1 MRLETL
7 QQPERAAAVAQE
19 AFGLMR
25 ELFPLVRS
33 ITGDGVRRTLDGLAS
48 WIPLQRHEVPSG
60 TPAFDW
66 EVPNEWN
73 VREAYIAEAATGRRL
88 VDLRNHSLHL
98 VSYST
103 PLRARLSRA
112 ELEPHLHSLPEQ
124 PDAIPYRTSYYRE
137 NWGFCLSQ
145 RQREALNAFGEGPF
159 DVVIDSTL
167 APGHLTYAEC
177 RVPGETDDEA
187 VIYTH
192 VCHPGLANDN
202 LTGIAAAA
210 ALARELLAGPPPRLS
225 WRFVFAPG
233 TIGALT
239 WLARHEAELPRI
251 RAGLVIG
258 LLGDAGPLTYKR
270 SRRGDT
276 LPDRAAALLVPAAGG
291 RLIDFEPY
299 GYDERQF
306 CSPGFDLPFGRLTR
320 SPNAAYPEYHSS
332 ADDLDFVRVDAL
344 AGSLRCLAGLIG
356 TLDANRRWR
365 NLSPK
370 GEPRLGKRGLYG
382 LTGGAGPGQFEHALL
397 WLLNQSDGTRDLIDI
412 AARSALP
419 LPLLT
424 RAAEA
429 LQHGGLL
436 APADVPPSVS
446 LSPNPSDLEGPS
458 P

>member
-1 MRLETL
+1 MPLEALL
-7 QQPERAAAVAQE
+7 QSERAAAVA
-19 AFGLMR
+19 ADALVLMR

-33 ITGDGVRRTLDGLAS
+33 ITGDGVRRTLDGVEA
-48 WIPLQRHEVPSG
+48 WIPLTRHEVPSG

-73 VREAYIAEAATGRRL
+73 VREAHITDVATGRRL
-88 VDLRNHSLHL
+88 VDLRDHSLHL

-103 PLRARLSRA
+103 PLRALLTRA
-112 ELEPHLHSLPEQ
+112 ELEPHLHSLPDQ

-137 NWGFCLSQ
+137 TWGFCLSQ
-145 RQREALNAFGEGPF
+145 RQRDALAACGEGPF

-177 RVPGETDDEA
+177 RVPGQSNDGADEA
-187 VIYTH
+187 VVYTH

-210 ALARELLAGPPPRLS
+210 ALARELLAGPRPRLT

-258 LLGDAGPLTYKR
+258 LLGDGGALTYKR
-270 SRRGDT
+270 SRRGDA
-276 LPDRAAALLVPAAGG
+276 LPDRAAELIVPAAGG

-332 ADDLDFVRVDAL
+332 ADNLDFVQPEAL
-344 AGSLRCLAGLIG
+344 AGSLQCLAGLIG
-356 TLDANRRWR
+356 AIDANQTWR

-397 WLLNQSDGTRDLIDI
+397 WLLNQGDGHHDLIDV
-412 AARSALP
+412 ARRSRLP
-419 LPLLT
+419 LPLLA
-424 RAAEA
+424 RAAAA
-429 LQHGGLL
+429 LVQAGLL
-436 APADVPPSVS
+436 APADAHSFQPFNEEGT
-446 LSPNPSDLEGPS
+446 SP
-458 P
+458 

>member
-1 MRLETL
+1 MRLESL
-7 QQPERAAAVAQE
+7 QQPDRAAAVAEE
-19 AFGLMR
+19 AFALMR
-25 ELFPLVRS
+25 DLFPLVRS
-33 ITGDGVRRTLDGLAS
+33 ITGDGVRRTLDGVEA

-60 TPAFDW
+60 TPVFDW
-66 EVPNEWN
+66 EVPKEWN
-73 VREAYIAEAATGRRL
+73 VREAHITHVPSGRRL
-88 VDLRNHSLHL
+88 VDLRDHSLHL

-103 PLRARLSRA
+103 PLRARLTRA
-112 ELEPHLHSLPEQ
+112 ELEPHLHSLPDQ

-137 NWGFCLSQ
+137 TWGFCLTQ
-145 RQREALNAFGEGPF
+145 RQRDALAALGEGPF

-177 RVPGETDDEA
+177 RVPGELEDEA

-210 ALARELLAGPPPRLS
+210 ALARELLAGPPPRLT

-239 WLARHEAELPRI
+239 WLARHEVELPRI

-258 LLGDAGPLTYKR
+258 LLGDGGALTYKR
-270 SRRGDT
+270 SRRGDA
-276 LPDRAAALLVPAAGG
+276 LPDRAAELLLPAAGG
-291 RLIDFEPY
+291 RLVDFEPY

-332 ADDLDFVRVDAL
+332 ADNLDFIQPDAL
-344 AGSLRCLAGLIG
+344 AGSLQCLAALIG
-356 TLDANRRWR
+356 TIDANQTWR
-365 NLSPK
+365 NRRPK

-397 WLLNQSDGTRDLIDI
+397 WLLNQSDGRHDLIDV
-412 AARSALP
+412 ARRSRLP
-419 LPLLT
+419 LPLLA
-424 RAAEA
+424 RAAAA
-429 LQHGGLL
+429 LVQAGLL
-436 APADVPPSVS
+436 APADAHSIQPINEEGT
-446 LSPNPSDLEGPS
+446 SP
-458 P
+458 

>member
-1 MRLETL
+1 MLLEAL
-7 QQPERAAAVAQE
+7 QRPERAAAVAE
-19 AFGLMR
+19 EVFALMR

-33 ITGDGVRRTLDGLAS
+33 ITGDGVRRTLDGVEA

-60 TPAFDW
+60 TPVFDW
-66 EVPNEWN
+66 EVPQEWN
-73 VREAYIAEAATGRRL
+73 VREAHITEVATGRRL
-88 VDLRNHSLHL
+88 VDLRDHSLHL

-103 PLRARLSRA
+103 PLRARLTRA

-137 NWGFCLSQ
+137 TWGFCLTQ
-145 RQREALNAFGEGPF
+145 RQRDALAALGEGPF

-177 RVPGETDDEA
+177 RVPGELEDEA

-210 ALARELLAGPPPRLS
+210 ALARELLAGPPPRLT

-258 LLGDAGPLTYKR
+258 LLGDGGALTYKR
-270 SRRGDT
+270 SRRGDA
-276 LPDRAAALLVPAAGG
+276 LPDRAAELLLPAAGG
-291 RLIDFEPY
+291 RLVDFEPY

-332 ADDLDFVRVDAL
+332 ADDLDFIQPEAL
-344 AGSLRCLAGLIG
+344 AGSLQTLAALIG
-356 TLDANRRWR
+356 AIDANQTWR

-397 WLLNQSDGTRDLIDI
+397 WLLNQGDGRHDLIDV
-412 AARSALP
+412 ARRSRLP
-419 LPLLT
+419 LPLLA
-424 RAAEA
+424 RAAAA
-429 LQHGGLL
+429 LVQAGLL
-436 APADVPPSVS
+436 APADAHSIQPINEEGT
-446 LSPNPSDLEGPS
+446 SP
-458 P
+458 

>member
-1 MRLETL
+1 MAMLLEAL
-7 QQPERAAAVAQE
+7 QRPERAAAVAE
-19 AFGLMR
+19 EVFALMR

-33 ITGDGVRRTLDGLAS
+33 ITGDGVRRTLDGVEA

-60 TPAFDW
+60 TPVFDW
-66 EVPNEWN
+66 EVPQEWN
-73 VREAYIAEAATGRRL
+73 VREAHITEVATGRRL
-88 VDLRNHSLHL
+88 VDLRDHSLHL

-137 NWGFCLSQ
+137 TWGFCLSQ
-145 RQREALNAFGEGPF
+145 RQRDALAACGEGPF

-167 APGHLTYAEC
+167 SPGHLTYAEC
-177 RVPGETDDEA
+177 RVPGETEDEA

-210 ALARELLAGPPPRLS
+210 ALAREMRTGPKPRLS

-239 WLARHEAELPRI
+239 WLARHESELPRI

-258 LLGDAGPLTYKR
+258 LLGDGGALTYKR
-270 SRRGDT
+270 SRRGNA
-276 LPDRAAALLVPAAGG
+276 LPDRAAELIVPTAGG

-332 ADDLDFVRVDAL
+332 ADNLDFVRPDAL
-344 AGSLRCLAGLIG
+344 AGSLQCLAALVGAI
-356 TLDANRRWR
+356 DANQRWR

-397 WLLNQSDGTRDLIDI
+397 WLLNQSDGRHDLIDI
-412 AARSALP
+412 AGRSRLP
-419 LPLLT
+419 LPLLA

-429 LQHGGLL
+429 LVQAGLQ
-436 APADVPPSVS
+436 APAASSSSSSPP
-446 LSPNPSDLEGPS
+446 LLQEGTSP
-458 P
+458 